1 MRDLDL
7 LALAVASALRTRGRS
22 ALSNP
27 MFDPLDYSGDDDG
40 GHARVCAQCG
50 STAFRQTDDSM
61 ICVEC
66 GAEVDRTAFEATD
79 VDLGLA
85 GGVAIGASQRQQRP
99 SGGETAA
106 DRRLNIRAR
115 DEEAFQALLTV
126 PTDLVFEAFQALVAA
141 LARALVDRCGCDAR
155 LLPTVEAIWARAV
168 RTTAPQL
175 GDTLARG
182 AALPQLLGEAQVSR
196 MSASAPYAAL
206 APPMAL
212 ALCLVGCAQAR
223 QPVRAAD
230 LIAWSRNGRVPLME
244 AHTTID
250 ATSPAPAP
258 AADAAAGS
266 SSDAPPPPKRPRPG
280 ERRFDPVRVAFLQL
294 LQVSDLPAVHK
305 LPRRRQ
311 RSTRGSA
318 SRCRRR
324 RRRPRWCAVSRA
336 TSRCRLGSPTW
347 PPPRWCG
354 GAAAR
359 RRRRRRR
366 PRTTA
371 GARRRRRSSSRRS
384 NATDWAAATPRVRVT
399 RAAAAARSSSPA
411 ARARALPAWEE
422 VAPRLARRVCEAR
435 WLLLPRAEGGW
446 TPRPWTANEA
456 LRLDGAAAREYVRFV
471 AEAVF
476 TPLAESSHFQPD
488 VAFFEELA
496 AEALGVGDVL
506 TSEGDRPASST
517 ASSPR
522 WRRRRRCSRPPSCS
536 PRGGGGDLRGGRRGE
551 ALGGG
556 ADGGG
561 EERVVVGRY
570 GFTSMVHGHVQTW
583 HPWIGAG
590 AVATTGSAELRI
602 CVSVSSD
609 GH

>member
-1 MRDLDL
+1 
-7 LALAVASALRTRGRS
+7 
-22 ALSNP
+22 

-196 MSASAPYAAL
+196 MSAGAPYAAL

-230 LIAWSRNGRVPLME
+230 LIAWSRNGRVPLMG

-250 ATSPAPAP
+250 ATAPAP
-258 AADAAAGS
+258 AATADAAAGS

-280 ERRFDPVRVAFLQL
+280 ERRFDPVRVAFPQL

-305 LPRRRQ
+305 LQ
-311 RSTRGSA
+311 TTA
-318 SRCRRR
+318 
-324 RRRPRWCAVSRA
+324 AA
-336 TSRCRLGSPTW
+336 LHARLGLAL
-347 PPPRWCG
+347 PPPPPPPAMVRRL
-354 GAAAR
+354 AR
-359 RRRRRRR
+359 DLTL
-366 PRTTA
+366 PA
-371 GARRRRRSSSRRS
+371 GLA
-384 NATDWAAATPRVRVT
+384 DV
-399 RAAAAARSSSPA
+399 AAAALVRRSGGALPA
-411 ARARALPAWEE
+411 TSAAAEDDRWRQAAAALVIAAKQCYRLGGGDAEGEGDEGGGGGAVVVAGGDGGAGALPAWEE

-435 WLLLPRAEGGW
+435 GLLLPRAEGGW

-496 AEALGVGDVL
+496 AEALGVGDVFDP
-506 TSEGDRPASST
+506 SEGDKT
-517 ASSPR
+517 
-522 WRRRRRCSRPPSCS
+522 
-536 PRGGGGDLRGGRRGE
+536 GL
-551 ALGGG
+551 
-556 ADGGG
+556 
-561 EERVVVGRY
+561 
-570 GFTSMVHGHVQTW
+570 VHGVE
-583 HPWIGAG
+583 PE
-590 AVATTGSAELRI
+590 VAAAAALLPPAELLVRAAAAAI
-602 CVSVSSD
+602 YEEDDEAKLLAAVRKAEARS
-609 GH
+609 G

>member
-1 MRDLDL
+1 
-7 LALAVASALRTRGRS
+7 
-22 ALSNP
+22 
-27 MFDPLDYSGDDDG
+27 MFDPLHFDGESDDG

-106 DRRLNIRAR
+106 DRRLNIRAS
-115 DEEAFQALLTV
+115 DEEAMRLADNV

-196 MSASAPYAAL
+196 ISAGAPYAAL

-258 AADAAAGS
+258 TADAAAGS

-280 ERRFDPVRVAFLQL
+280 ERRFDPVRVAFPHL
-294 LQVSDLPAVHK
+294 LQVADLPAVHK
-305 LPRRRQ
+305 LHQ
-311 RSTRGSA
+311 TA
-318 SRCRRR
+318 
-324 RRRPRWCAVSRA
+324 AA
-336 TSRCRLGSPTW
+336 LHARLGLAL
-347 PPPRWCG
+347 PPPPPPPAMVRRLARDLTLPAG
-354 GAAAR
+354 LADVAAALV
-359 RRRRRRR
+359 
-366 PRTTA
+366 
-371 GARRRRRSSSRRS
+371 RRSSSAPP
-384 NATDWAAATPRVRVT
+384 ATSAAAEDDRWRQ
-399 RAAAAARSSSPA
+399 AAAALVIA
-411 ARARALPAWEE
+411 AKQCYRLGGGDAEGGVDEGGGGGAVVVAGGDGGAVVVAGGDGGADALPAWEE

-435 WLLLPRAEGGW
+435 GLLLPRAEGGW

-496 AEALGVGDVL
+496 AEALGVGDVFDP
-506 TSEGDRPASST
+506 SEGDKT
-517 ASSPR
+517 
-522 WRRRRRCSRPPSCS
+522 
-536 PRGGGGDLRGGRRGE
+536 GL
-551 ALGGG
+551 
-556 ADGGG
+556 
-561 EERVVVGRY
+561 
-570 GFTSMVHGHVQTW
+570 VHGVE
-583 HPWIGAG
+583 PE
-590 AVATTGSAELRI
+590 VAAAAALLPPAELLLRAAAAAI
-602 CVSVSSD
+602 YEEDDEAKLLAAVRKAEARS
-609 GH
+609 G

>member
-1 MRDLDL
+1 MRGELRGAIAPSDEISPKFRSLSVDSSTL
-7 LALAVASALRTRGRS
+7 SISVEQSAQKKVRHVSGCDQYVAASSSAKSTPPIGAPKAAATPAAAPAETKSRLSWSLRKRLSHIVRSRHVFDEPCERPAATIAPVWIIGPSFPSTSPLATEQSTPTTFASSVRGRS

-115 DEEAFQALLTV
+115 DEEAWRLNLTV
-126 PTDLVFEAFQALVAA
+126 PTALVFEAFQALVAA

-196 MSASAPYAAL
+196 MSAGAPYAAL

-258 AADAAAGS
+258 
-266 SSDAPPPPKRPRPG
+266 
-280 ERRFDPVRVAFLQL
+280 E
-294 LQVSDLPAVHK
+294 
-305 LPRRRQ
+305 
-311 RSTRGSA
+311 
-318 SRCRRR
+318 
-324 RRRPRWCAVSRA
+324 
-336 TSRCRLGSPTW
+336 TSR
-347 PPPRWCG
+347 RWWC
-354 GAAAR
+354 
-359 RRRRRRR
+359 
-366 PRTTA
+366 
-371 GARRRRRSSSRRS
+371 
-384 NATDWAAATPRVRVT
+384 V
-399 RAAAAARSSSPA
+399 
-411 ARARALPAWEE
+411 LP
-422 VAPRLARRVCEAR
+422 
-435 WLLLPRAEGGW
+435 
-446 TPRPWTANEA
+446 
-456 LRLDGAAAREYVRFV
+456 
-471 AEAVF
+471 
-476 TPLAESSHFQPD
+476 
-488 VAFFEELA
+488 
-496 AEALGVGDVL
+496 
-506 TSEGDRPASST
+506 
-517 ASSPR
+517 
-522 WRRRRRCSRPPSCS
+522 
-536 PRGGGGDLRGGRRGE
+536 
-551 ALGGG
+551 
-556 ADGGG
+556 
-561 EERVVVGRY
+561 
-570 GFTSMVHGHVQTW
+570 
-583 HPWIGAG
+583 
-590 AVATTGSAELRI
+590 
-602 CVSVSSD
+602 
-609 GH
+609 